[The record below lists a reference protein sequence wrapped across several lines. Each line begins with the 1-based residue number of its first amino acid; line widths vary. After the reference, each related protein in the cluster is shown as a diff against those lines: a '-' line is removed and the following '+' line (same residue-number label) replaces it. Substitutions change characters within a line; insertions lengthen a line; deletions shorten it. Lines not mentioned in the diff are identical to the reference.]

1 MQYTYEFEMWRGE
14 FAWIAAPFDLVGIT
28 QGVDVEDVC
37 ESAADLLREL
47 AREYLMRGE
56 TPPKATFDHE
66 PSHGGVRLHRVRRCH
81 TGRHRESERCSGG
94 GTTRRQPQ
102 PRDGYAAFGPSRRL
116 ERRPQHL
123 GDQSQH
129 RRAPCL
135 PRPSGKA
142 KGRKARMTTN
152 DIERYV
158 QKRSKRDPEFIQA
171 WENSHSKHEAL
182 RQKSNSNNLN
192 NTSIYLKEET
202 SSHPTTTSCPS
213 TIPWLVMLNL
223 HYEDAG

>member
-1 MQYTYEFEMWRGE
+1 MIKEQEMQYTYEFEMWRGE

-56 TPPKATFDHE
+56 T
-66 PSHGGVRLHRVRRCH
+66 HRVRRCH

-158 QKRSKRDPEFIQA
+158 IPS
-171 WENSHSKHEAL
+171 SSKHGRIL
-182 RQKSNSNNLN
+182 TPSTKLCGKSR
-192 NTSIYLKEET
+192 IA
-202 SSHPTTTSCPS
+202 TTSTTRAS
-213 TIPWLVMLNL
+213 I
-223 HYEDAG
+223 

>member
-66 PSHGGVRLHRVRRCH
+66 PSHGGVRLIVSRRCH

-123 GDQSQH
+123 GGKASIDARLAS
-129 RRAPCL
+129 RAPAG
-135 PRPSGKA
+135 RPKAGK
-142 KGRKARMTTN
+142 R
-152 DIERYV
+152 E
-158 QKRSKRDPEFIQA
+158 
-171 WENSHSKHEAL
+171 
-182 RQKSNSNNLN
+182 
-192 NTSIYLKEET
+192 
-202 SSHPTTTSCPS
+202 
-213 TIPWLVMLNL
+213 
-223 HYEDAG
+223 